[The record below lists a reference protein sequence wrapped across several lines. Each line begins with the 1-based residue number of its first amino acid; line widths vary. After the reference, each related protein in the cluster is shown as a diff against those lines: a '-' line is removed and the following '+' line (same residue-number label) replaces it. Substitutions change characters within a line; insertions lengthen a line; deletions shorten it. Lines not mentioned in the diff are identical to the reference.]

1 MMLKSVENIK
11 CTAHVDVDSTSKF
24 VLSPHRLCQD
34 SEQGN
39 RSVSGA
45 GTEDEGYHGQSG
57 EGEPETGGGGG
68 CRCEDG

>member
-1 MMLKSVENIK
+1 MWWI
-11 CTAHVDVDSTSKF
+11 AH
-24 VLSPHRLCQD
+24 LSLYFHPHRLCQD

-57 EGEPETGGGGG
+57 EGEPEAGGGGGAPRRGGGG

>member
-1 MMLKSVENIK
+1 M
-11 CTAHVDVDSTSKF
+11 DVDSTSKF

-68 CRCEDG
+68 APRRGGGGGGCRCEDG